1 MTEQRKEVPR
11 FLSEGLAK
19 CEVSRKSRF
28 LHPYLQLFISVVL
41 TGAAQI
47 FLKLGVDS
55 NLMRLGRHIPFFS
68 LPGSWRV

>member
-11 FLSEGLAK
+11 FLSDALAK
-19 CEVSRKSRF
+19 CEVPRKSRF

-55 NLMRLGRHIPFFS
+55 KFDATWQAHYILFS
-68 LPGSWRV
+68 P